1 MVLIYPWMFMTRTWY
16 TDLKDKQIYEGRRK
30 RERGKPRN
38 VCDSDLAYLGIY
50 KAVVWVQCDVDGSG
64 FLT

>member
-1 MVLIYPWMFMTRTWY
+1 MRVERREKEEKPMT
-16 TDLKDKQIYEGRRK
+16 
-30 RERGKPRN
+30 
-38 VCDSDLAYLGIY
+38 VCNSDLAYLRIY